1 MPPADAAMGRIAPA
15 AARLAADAA
24 RKGRGLCSERDTY
37 LARLLLAALV
47 TRMADDERRAAYA
60 PPCTWPSSAADG
72 GLPSP
77 CAARPAIEPIAGPGS
92 GTGRAMRRTT
102 GPPTGGP
109 IMRDQRKQFRLIVTS
124 IAAAIALALPLS
136 AVAERGD
143 AVYYEPP
150 DFEDMDIND
159 NDLLAPAEVQGR
171 SPLAGQWL
179 RFDTDGDLG
188 QAD

>member
-1 MPPADAAMGRIAPA
+1 
-15 AARLAADAA
+15 
-24 RKGRGLCSERDTY
+24 
-37 LARLLLAALV
+37 
-47 TRMADDERRAAYA
+47 
-60 PPCTWPSSAADG
+60 
-72 GLPSP
+72 
-77 CAARPAIEPIAGPGS
+77 
-92 GTGRAMRRTT
+92 
-102 GPPTGGP
+102 
-109 IMRDQRKQFRLIVTS
+109 MRDQRKQFRLIVTS

-150 DFEDMDIND
+150 DFADMDIND